1 MVKNTGQPAY
11 LQIADDLRAQIRG
24 GSLAPGTPLP
34 STTRLAE
41 QYGAS
46 LSVVKLAVGV
56 LRTEGLVIGQQGKG
70 VFVRD
75 ADELP
80 PPAKAGDV
88 AEVSE
93 EVAELRATVQDLSK
107 RLAKVEEQLATSTT
121 RRPGR
126 SSR

>member
-1 MVKNTGQPAY
+1 MVKNTGRPAY

-34 STTRLAE
+34 STTKLAE

-75 ADELP
+75 AAELP
-80 PPAKAGDV
+80 PPSKAGDV
-88 AEVSE
+88 AE
-93 EVAELRATVQDLSK
+93 EVAELRATVQDLSR

>member
-1 MVKNTGQPAY
+1 MVKNTGRPAY

-24 GSLAPGTPLP
+24 GSLAPGMPLP
-34 STTRLAE
+34 STTKLAE

-80 PPAKAGDV
+80 PPVKAGDV
-88 AEVSE
+88 AE

-121 RRPGR
+121 RRPGH

>member
-1 MVKNTGQPAY
+1 MVKNTGRPGY

-41 QYGAS
+41 QYDAS

-75 ADELP
+75 TTEQP
-80 PPAKAGDV
+80 PPAGGDTAG
-88 AEVSE
+88 
-93 EVAELRATVQDLSK
+93 EVAELRAAVQDLSD

>member
-1 MVKNTGQPAY
+1 MVRHTGQPAY

-24 GSLAPGTPLP
+24 GSLAPGAPLP
-34 STTRLAE
+34 STTKLAE
-41 QYGAS
+41 QYDAS

-56 LRTEGLVIGQQGKG
+56 LRTEGLVVGQQGKG

-75 ADELP
+75 AAEEP
-80 PPAKAGDV
+80 PTAGD
-88 AEVSE
+88 STS
-93 EVAELRATVQDLSK
+93 EVAELRAAVQDLSV